1 MPKPSAQLRVA
12 VERRAPDSGIAPVPK
27 LDTAGTVDPFPG
39 SIPQLFADVSGRDG
53 RGNSQ
58 TFHGRGSLLFTEG
71 QPASG
76 VFVIEKGSV
85 KLTVCSGRG
94 KPLILGFFGPQ
105 SVLGLAAAILARS
118 HESTA
123 ETMSTVTA
131 RFLSR
136 EELLRQM
143 QSASAGLRVAELVSR
158 LLYSTVREIE
168 ALWLTDSVEQRLA
181 RFLVSLCPPRNGST
195 GAVHL
200 ALDLTHED
208 IAQRIGVSR
217 ESVTRFLSRF
227 KKRGILDFKQS
238 VLTVLEPAA
247 LERLADFPGDLP
259 SLRARP
265 SLPQRQAA
273 ARARAFQI
281 GKRG

>member
-1 MPKPSAQLRVA
+1 MPKQSAQMRVA
-12 VERRAPDSGIAPVPK
+12 VECRAPDSGIAPVPK
-27 LDTAGTVDPFPG
+27 LDVARTADPFPTLL
-39 SIPQLFADVSGRDG
+39 SQLFGGMPGCDG
-53 RGNSQ
+53 RSSSP
-58 TFHGRGSLLFTEG
+58 TFHRRGSLLFTEG

-76 VFVIEKGSV
+76 VFMVEKGSV

-105 SVLGLAAAILARS
+105 SVLGLAAAILGRP
-118 HESTA
+118 HESSA
-123 ETMSTVTA
+123 ETMTTVTA

-136 EELLRQM
+136 EQFFRQIH
-143 QSASAGLRVAELVSR
+143 SAGAGLRVAELVSR

-181 RFLVSLCPPRNGST
+181 RFLVSLCPPRNGCR

-227 KKRGILDFKQS
+227 KKRGILDLKQS
-238 VLTVLEPAA
+238 VLSILDPAL
-247 LERLADFPGDLP
+247 LERLADFTGDLP
-259 SLRARP
+259 SRRAQPR
-265 SLPQRQAA
+265 LPQRPAA
-273 ARARAFQI
+273 ARGPALQVRK
-281 GKRG
+281 GS